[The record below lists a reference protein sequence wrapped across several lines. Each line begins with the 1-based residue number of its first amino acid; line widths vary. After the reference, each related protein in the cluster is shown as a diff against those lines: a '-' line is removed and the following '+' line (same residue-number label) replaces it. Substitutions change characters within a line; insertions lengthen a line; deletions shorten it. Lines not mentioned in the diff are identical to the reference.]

1 MSEQSERVR
10 RTHNQIAN
18 ALKKE
23 ARLRGIDV
31 NNAYNQFLREVFL
44 KIGVARKWWTRSG
57 AT

>member
-44 KIGVARKWWTRSG
+44 NWGCPQMVDT
-57 AT
+57 